1 MTSYLMKDG
10 VNLEREEVFF
20 ELMETL
26 YELSRS
32 ISSYESV
39 PRKYG
44 TEDEIYMVEV
54 HTLNLIG
61 DKMKTTTSEIAE
73 ITNRTKGAVSQM
85 VDKLV
90 NKRLATK
97 YKNPDNNREVII
109 ELTSKGRV
117 VYDYHKKLDKEE
129 YGHHLN
135 RLKQFTTEDFQKYIM
150 ISKTI
155 NDWTKVDNKN

>member
-1 MTSYLMKDG
+1 MKVGED
-10 VNLEREEVFF
+10 LEREEVYS

-26 YELSRS
+26 YEFSRI

-61 DKMKTTTSEIAE
+61 DKVKTTTSELAKM
-73 ITNRTKGAVSQM
+73 TNRTKGAISQM
-85 VDKLV
+85 VDKLI
-90 NKRLATK
+90 KKELAIK

-109 ELTSKGRV
+109 ELTEKGKV
-117 VYDYHKKLDKEE
+117 VYDYHKKLDEKE
-129 YGHHLN
+129 YASHLAK
-135 RLKQFTTEDFQKYIM
+135 LTQFTTEDFQKFIM
-150 ISKTI
+150 ISKAISTWVRVGKT
-155 NDWTKVDNKN
+155 N